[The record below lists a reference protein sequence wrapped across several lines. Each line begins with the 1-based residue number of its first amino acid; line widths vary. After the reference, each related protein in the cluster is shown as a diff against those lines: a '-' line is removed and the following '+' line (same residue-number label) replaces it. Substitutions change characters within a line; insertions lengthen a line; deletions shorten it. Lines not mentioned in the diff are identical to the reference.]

1 MYDDELIII
10 LLDKKESL
18 EKEWKEYKQRIY
30 KEIQETHDKIIEAL
44 ENEQD
49 ARKLFVASD
58 YLVNIF
64 LYNKLEDTREYK
76 NIKNA
81 LYTAKKKRKYIK
93 TSALDVYEIKQKNI
107 REVFEREGI
116 EVDKRGFFKCF
127 LHDDQTPSGKIYEDT
142 NSWYVFC
149 CHEGGDVIK
158 FIEKKRGLD
167 FKEAL
172 KYLS

>member
-1 MYDDELIII
+1 MYDDELIIV

-18 EKEWKEYKQRIY
+18 EKEWKEYKESIY
-30 KEIQETHDKIIEAL
+30 KEMQETHDKIIEAL
-44 ENEQD
+44 ENGED
-49 ARKLFVASD
+49 ADRLFVVSD

-64 LYNKLEDTREYK
+64 LYDKLEDTREYK

-81 LYTAKKKRKYIK
+81 IYTAKKEREYIK
-93 TSALDVYEIKQKNI
+93 NTSLDANQIKEQNI
-107 REVFEREGI
+107 IEVFEREGI
-116 EVDKRGFFKCF
+116 EVDERGCFKCF

-149 CHEGGDVIK
+149 CGEGGDVIK

-172 KYLS
+172 RYLS